1 MTKNLKKQ
9 LFPQAYAK
17 ELLKIAKGD
26 LDSAVGLSKLNTGR
40 PENIV
45 FIAQQSVEKS
55 VKSALVQLQIAFPL
69 VHDLGILVALLPD
82 DKIPPEGFALAEL
95 NPFASVRRY
104 EEGQLPLTKEE
115 IDTTLNVTEKVFQW
129 ATSIVAS

>member
-1 MTKNLKKQ
+1 MTRNFKKL
-9 LFPQAYAK
+9 LFPKDYAK

-26 LDSAVGLSKLNTGR
+26 LDSASALSEVKIGR

-45 FIAQQSVEKS
+45 FLAQQSVEKFIKS
-55 VKSALVQLQIAFPL
+55 VLVHLQISFPL

-82 DKIPPEGFALAEL
+82 DKIPPQGFALSEL

-104 EEGQLPLTKEE
+104 EEGTLPLIKEE
-115 IDTTLNVTEKVFQW
+115 IEAVLDTAEKVALW
-129 ATSIVAS
+129 AFSIVDT